1 MITIDFRRPT
11 LEDKEL
17 LTSYFRKYPSRSC
30 ERTFVNVYLWAKF
43 YQVGYAM
50 VENTVVF
57 RSKENGLSFAY
68 PVGDPKDV
76 KRTIEVLMEYSR
88 NRGIRLRCTVSQKR
102 TLHSWKSGIR
112 DSFKSNT
119 TETVQIM
126 STSLRNW
133 RHFLAKSFTVSEII
147 SINSN
152 K

>member
-68 PVGDPKDV
+68 GGRSKGCQADDRSVDGVQQGTGVSVYDV
-76 KRTIEVLMEYSR
+76 LCHRREL
-88 NRGIRLRCTVSQKR
+88 CTVGR
-102 TLHSWKSGIR
+102 VVSG
-112 DSFKSNT
+112 
-119 TETVQIM
+119 
-126 STSLRNW
+126 
-133 RHFLAKSFTVSEII
+133 TVSNRIRQRQCRLCLRV
-147 SINSN
+147 
-152 K
+152 

>member
-76 KRTIEVLMEYSR
+76 KRTIEVQQGTGVSVYDVLCHRRELCTAGRVVS
-88 NRGIRLRCTVSQKR
+88 GTVSNR
-102 TLHSWKSGIR
+102 IR
-112 DSFKSNT
+112 
-119 TETVQIM
+119 QRQCRLC
-126 STSLRNW
+126 LR
-133 RHFLAKSFTVSEII
+133 V
-147 SINSN
+147 
-152 K
+152 

>member
-68 PVGDPKDV
+68 
-76 KRTIEVLMEYSR
+76 RWEIQRMS
-88 NRGIRLRCTVSQKR
+88 
-102 TLHSWKSGIR
+102 SGR
-112 DSFKSNT
+112 SKC
-119 TETVQIM
+119 
-126 STSLRNW
+126 
-133 RHFLAKSFTVSEII
+133 
-147 SINSN
+147 
-152 K
+152 